1 LNDDDWEGD
10 SDYKLCSAVA
20 AGLAN
25 NSTLISLCLPREDSF
40 SSEDS
45 LFNGPVWQEML
56 KSNHSLKSLSFTKCV
71 ISVEGFQCLARG
83 LSCNTSLETLDLSHT
98 DMGDLG
104 VIALVDGLGINK
116 TLEVLDL
123 SYNCVLTQSGRDA
136 IGRLMCYNV
145 LRELM
150 LADTEESVCA
160 SILASG
166 LSDNHSL
173 EKLDLRRAFVDDEGV
188 EGVETFLALC
198 ESLRG
203 NTALRYLN
211 VGYNGV
217 DLDGVCATALKLDT
231 MSLETL
237 NLDHNVVTSCGIA
250 ALAQ

>member
-1 LNDDDWEGD
+1 VDR
-10 SDYKLCSAVA
+10 Y
-20 AGLAN
+20 
-25 NSTLISLCLPREDSF
+25 

-45 LFNGPVWQEML
+45 LFNGPVWHEML
-56 KSNHSLKSLSFTKCV
+56 KNNHSLKTLSFANCFP
-71 ISVEGFQCLARG
+71 SVEGLHILARG
-83 LSCNTSLETLDLSHT
+83 LSCNTSLETLDLSNT
-98 DMGDLG
+98 DMGESS
-104 VIALVDGLGINK
+104 VTALVDGLRTNK
-116 TLEVLDL
+116 TLKSLDL
-123 SYNCVLTQSGRDA
+123 SYNCDLSQSA
-136 IGRLMCYNV
+136 IERLMGYNF
-145 LRELM
+145 LRELK
-150 LADTEESVCA
+150 LAEADDSVGA

-173 EKLDLRRAFVDDEGV
+173 EKLDLRRAFVDGEGV